1 MATKRLTGEMRCA
14 TFDYRD
20 AGFGFPMAK
29 VAASLAVSGLIFVLL
44 GGLVAPALAGSASCV
59 DGLTRSKSACA
70 DASSQEFT
78 AQKKRTRVVIYGRRT
93 NLGPNAV
100 RQCRSWL
107 AKEYRVSG
115 PVIVPQMYCW
125 WE

>member
-1 MATKRLTGEMRCA
+1 MRCA
-14 TFDYRD
+14 TFGCRD

-29 VAASLAVSGLIFVLL
+29 VLAVSGVIFVLL
-44 GGLVAPALAGSASCV
+44 GGLVTPAPAGPASCV
-59 DGLTRSKSACA
+59 DGLTRTKSACA

>member
-1 MATKRLTGEMRCA
+1 MATKRLTAEMRCA
-14 TFDYRD
+14 TFDCPD
-20 AGFGFPMAK
+20 AGFGFSMAK
-29 VAASLAVSGLIFVLL
+29 VAAGLALSGLIFILL
-44 GGLVAPALAGSASCV
+44 GGSVTPAPAESRNCADGNSCSASP
-59 DGLTRSKSACA
+59 
-70 DASSQEFT
+70 SQEFA

-93 NLGPNAV
+93 YVPPNAV

>member
-1 MATKRLTGEMRCA
+1 
-14 TFDYRD
+14 
-20 AGFGFPMAK
+20 MAK
-29 VAASLAVSGLIFVLL
+29 VAAGLALSGLIFILL
-44 GGLVAPALAGSASCV
+44 GGSVTPAPAES
-59 DGLTRSKSACA
+59 RNCA
-70 DASSQEFT
+70 DGNSCRASPSQEFA

-93 NLGPNAV
+93 YVPPNAV